1 VASSG
6 ALSYQAH
13 EMGEGRNSLRVGL
26 TGASSDLGALLLP
39 RLLADPQVSAVVVLD
54 VTRPETPDPRVT
66 FVRLDLL
73 RPGAEADLERAL
85 AEAKLDALYH
95 LAFVNSRVHR
105 AAFAH
110 ELEVV
115 GTLHLLAAAGA
126 IGVRRLVVPSLTA
139 LYGARPGSPARIPES
154 QPLAQIPGVRFV
166 LDRIEV
172 ERQLD
177 SFAER
182 FPAVDVLTL
191 RFAPIVGPRMNNPF
205 TRLVRT
211 RVVPTVLGFDP
222 LWQVVH
228 EDDAARALHLALH
241 TKARGAFNIVG
252 EGAAP
257 ISSLLR
263 RGGARALPL
272 PGPVLRA
279 TIGAMEAGGLSV
291 SPWALMDFFRYSWV
305 ADGRK
310 AARAL
315 HFLPHLPV
323 HEAMATLQTRRG

>member
-1 VASSG
+1 
-6 ALSYQAH
+6 
-13 EMGEGRNSLRVGL
+13 MREGRNSVRVGL

-39 RLLADPQVSAVVVLD
+39 RLLADERVSQVVVFD
-54 VTRPETPDPRVT
+54 VSSPEVVDPRVT

-73 RPGAEADLERAL
+73 RPGAEAELERAL
-85 AEAKLDALYH
+85 HEAKLDALYH

-126 IGVRRLVVPSLTA
+126 VGIARLIVPSLTA
-139 LYGARPGSPARIPES
+139 LYGARPGASHRLPES
-154 QPLAQIPGVRFV
+154 TPLAPVAGVRFV
-166 LDRIEV
+166 VDRVEV
-172 ERQLD
+172 ERQLEA
-177 SFAER
+177 FAER
-182 FPAVDVLTL
+182 FPAVDVLVL

-211 RVVPTVLGFDP
+211 AVVPTAMGFDP

-228 EDDAARALHLALH
+228 EEDATRALHLALH
-241 TKARGAFNIVG
+241 TRARGVFNIVG
-252 EGAAP
+252 EGVAP
-257 ISSLLR
+257 ISSLLTQA
-263 RGGARALPL
+263 GARVVPM
-272 PGPVLRA
+272 PRPVLRA
-279 TIGAMEAGGLSV
+279 AIGALEAAGLSV

-323 HEAMATLQTRRG
+323 HEAMATLRTRRG

>member
-1 VASSG
+1 MA
-6 ALSYQAH
+6 
-13 EMGEGRNSLRVGL
+13 EGRNSLRVGV

-39 RLLADPQVSAVVVLD
+39 RLLADERVAQVVVFDL
-54 VTRPETPDPRVT
+54 TAPAPNPRVA

-73 RPGAEADLERAL
+73 RPGVEADLERAL
-85 AEAKLDALYH
+85 REARLDTLYH
-95 LAFVNSRVHR
+95 LAFINSRVHR

-110 ELEVV
+110 ELEVI
-115 GTLHLLAAAGA
+115 GTLYLLTAAGA
-126 IGVRRLVVPSLTA
+126 VGVRRLIVPSLTA
-139 LYGARPGSPARIPES
+139 LYGARPSAPARLPES
-154 QPLAQIPGVRFV
+154 HALSPLAGVRFLV
-166 LDRIEV
+166 DRVEV
-172 ERQLD
+172 ERQL
-177 SFAER
+177 SEFSER
-182 FPAVDVLTL
+182 FPRVDVLTL

-228 EDDAARALHLALH
+228 EEDAARALHLALH

-257 ISSLLR
+257 VSSLLTL
-263 RGGARALPL
+263 GGARPLPL

-279 TIGAMEAGGLSV
+279 TIGAMEAAGLSV
-291 SPWALMDFFRYSWV
+291 SPWALMDFFRYSWL

-310 AARAL
+310 AAREL

-323 HEAMATLQTRRG
+323 HEAMATMRTRRG